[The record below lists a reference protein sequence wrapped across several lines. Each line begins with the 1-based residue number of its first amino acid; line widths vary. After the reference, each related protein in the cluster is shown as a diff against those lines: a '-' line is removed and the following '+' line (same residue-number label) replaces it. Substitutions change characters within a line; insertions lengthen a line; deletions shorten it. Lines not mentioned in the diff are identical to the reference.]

1 MYVLSTIHWQKL
13 LRRNDK
19 KGKFIDVGAGDGGP
33 TAAASHLFEEVIATE
48 ASRPL
53 ALRC

>member
-19 KGKFIDVGAGDGGP
+19 KGKFLDVGAGDGGP